1 MDAPIG
7 RVHRVLVSEQCLT
20 LLLGLLVLAIFVFPT
35 LGLEGSDEQLY
46 ADIMFSVLLVT
57 GLAAVSTDRKTM
69 LFLTGVTLVA
79 LLVKWGSWLSSGASL
94 HPWRAPTTLLT
105 VFLFALAILRRV
117 LGAGRVTSHRVQ
129 GAVVVYLLLGLSW
142 ANAYHIVEFLH
153 PGSFDSQVA
162 GPLTIN
168 DWMYFSFVTL
178 TTVGY
183 GDVTPVHRIARVLAV
198 GEALTGQLYLAVLLA
213 RLVSL
218 EIVARSE
225 SRGRGDPPD

>member
-1 MDAPIG
+1 MAARIE
-7 RVHRVLVSEQCLT
+7 RVHEAMASERGLT
-20 LLLGLLVLAIFVFPT
+20 LLLALLVLAIFVFPT
-35 LGLEGSDEQLY
+35 LGLEGSDELLY
-46 ADIMFSVLLVT
+46 ADIMFSVVLVA
-57 GLAAVSTDRKTM
+57 GVAAASPDRKTR
-69 LFLTGVTLVA
+69 LLVASVALVA
-79 LLVKWGSWLSSGASL
+79 LVVKWGSWLSIGAAL
-94 HPWRAPTTLLT
+94 QPWRAPTTLLT
-105 VFLFALAILRRV
+105 EFLFALAILRRV

-162 GPLTIN
+162 GPLTIT

-183 GDVTPVHRIARVLAV
+183 GDVTPVHRVARVLAV

-225 SRGRGDPPD
+225 SRGAGDPPD